1 MTGAKHL
8 IATLPHI
15 FKIFQGPVSH
25 MTIPLPGRNAAEP
38 GKQKRKRLNSLAD
51 CMLNAFFL
59 RIDESVSKIT
69 QRIDDTLSL
78 GLIGQM
84 GTM

>member
-1 MTGAKHL
+1 MGETPHNGRNAGAKHL

-51 CMLNAFFL
+51 YMLNAFFSD
-59 RIDESVSKIT
+59 RRKCFKDHTE
-69 QRIDDTLSL
+69 D
-78 GLIGQM
+78 
-84 GTM
+84 